1 MKFIGFQDTEAIDA
15 ATEENV
21 ILQNSAEEV
30 DLGSPSA
37 EDENV
42 PATNITS
49 LVIEEVTVTVPQ
61 MENTDGDG
69 ENVSCK

>member
-1 MKFIGFQDTEAIDA
+1 M
-15 ATEENV
+15 
-21 ILQNSAEEV
+21 LQNSAEEV
-30 DLGSPSA
+30 DLESPRA
-37 EDENV
+37 EDEN
-42 PATNITS
+42 PPPTNITS